1 MLTLYLISS
10 PSPRTAVEE
19 FCGEPIQDSVYLHT
33 LIIGLACVPTSL
45 WLPLCVHKL
54 GSKFFLVFSLVIA
67 GGVTVGLYF
76 VTNSTQNLILSSVFE
91 ALTSLGISLV
101 YTVMVDLF
109 PTNLRVM
116 AAALSL
122 TFGRTGALVGN
133 LIFGFLIDMNCVMP
147 IVIFSAMLFGE

>member
-1 MLTLYLISS
+1 MLIRESRRPSAMSRRLFTRTLTGELFINGNYSNLTICHLS
-10 PSPRTAVEE
+10 RTAVEE
-19 FCGEPIQDSVYLHT
+19 FCGQPIQDSVYLHT
-33 LIIGLACVPTSL
+33 LIIGLACIPTSL

-76 VTNSTQNLILSSVFE
+76 VTNSTQNLILSSTFE

-109 PTNLRVM
+109 PTNLR
-116 AAALSL
+116 
-122 TFGRTGALVGN
+122 
-133 LIFGFLIDMNCVMP
+133 
-147 IVIFSAMLFGE
+147 

>member
-1 MLTLYLISS
+1 MSAEISFKVSLDSGVYVILISS
-10 PSPRTAVEE
+10 TAVEE
-19 FCGEPIQDSVYLHT
+19 FCGEPMANSVYLHT
-33 LIIGLACVPTSL
+33 LIIGLACIPTSL

-54 GSKFFLVFSLVIA
+54 GSKFFLVFSLVIG

-109 PTNLRVM
+109 PTNLR
-116 AAALSL
+116 
-122 TFGRTGALVGN
+122 
-133 LIFGFLIDMNCVMP
+133 
-147 IVIFSAMLFGE
+147 